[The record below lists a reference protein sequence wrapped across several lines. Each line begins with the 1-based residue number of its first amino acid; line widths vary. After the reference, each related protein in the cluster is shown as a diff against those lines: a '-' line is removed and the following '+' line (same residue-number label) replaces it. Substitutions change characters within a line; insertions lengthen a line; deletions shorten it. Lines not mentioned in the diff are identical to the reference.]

1 MYYLLMYPTNKNA
14 VFYPHNKNKSNKK
27 QFYYSTKNIYI
38 KEITKINKKFIQG
51 ADNSKLMKSIDNLLN
66 RMNLLKD
73 FQNYNT
79 YLPLKNLLIYID
91 NDFTRS
97 KEREILE
104 IKDTVDIIPDSD
116 NKEVFI
122 TDKINIES
130 NIKLNQDY
138 IKYIKEYGLPENGI
152 FLPSKLYLIKKI

>member
-1 MYYLLMYPTNKNA
+1 MNQSNKNA

-38 KEITKINKKFIQG
+38 KEINEINNKFIQG
-51 ADNSKLMKSIDNLLN
+51 ADNTKLMKSIDNLLN
-66 RMNLLKD
+66 RMNLMKD

-91 NDFTRS
+91 NDFTKS
-97 KEREILE
+97 KEKEILE
-104 IKDTVDIIPDSD
+104 IKDKVDIITVSD

-130 NIKLNQDY
+130 NIKLNPDY

-152 FLPSKLYLIKKI
+152 FLPSKLYLIKKS